1 MIEIKEVKDDK
12 ETIVIHIGTKTITE
26 RAVQ

>member
-12 ETIVIHIGTKTITE
+12 ETIVIHIGTKTITDSNIF
-26 RAVQ
+26 